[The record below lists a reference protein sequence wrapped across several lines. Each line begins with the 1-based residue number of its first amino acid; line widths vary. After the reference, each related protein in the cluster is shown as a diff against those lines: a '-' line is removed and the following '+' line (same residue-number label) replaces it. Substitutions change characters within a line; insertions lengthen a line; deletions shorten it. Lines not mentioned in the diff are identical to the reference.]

1 MSDIQRML
9 YKNFL
14 ESKSAVK
21 ASNGGGSL
29 MGITTLKKL
38 ANHPALIWDKIEKRD
53 DGFQNA
59 LDVLPRDF
67 NPKSY
72 RAQES
77 FRPDFSGKFM
87 VLDTFLAHLRATTSD
102 KIVLV
107 SNYTQTLD
115 MFEQLCRARRY
126 GFVRLDGTLSIN
138 QRGKLVTRFN
148 EPGSSDFCFLLSSKA
163 GGCGLNLIGAN
174 RLILFDPDW
183 NPAND
188 EQAMARVWRDGQRK
202 KCFIYR
208 FVATGTIEEKIFQR
222 QAHKQALSS
231 CVVDEEQDVE
241 RHFSGEFLKDLFK
254 FKDDTPCDT
263 HDSYKCKKCEE
274 YKAKMGKVKREPSIG
289 NNDDMATWDH
299 YPDPSKVQDE
309 VLRKS
314 LLNLVSFVFVN
325 QSHEKQL
332 GNEETKPAPPP
343 KTAAYEEDAETMLGL
358 KRKTKSYDEDSYG
371 EEDSEDEEWGGGK
384 KKAGGPSSSSS
395 SSFRGGGGRSSSRFK

>member
-1 MSDIQRML
+1 
-9 YKNFL
+9 
-14 ESKSAVK
+14 
-21 ASNGGGSL
+21 
-29 MGITTLKKL
+29 
-38 ANHPALIWDKIEKRD
+38 
-53 DGFQNA
+53 
-59 LDVLPRDF
+59 
-67 NPKSY
+67 
-72 RAQES
+72 
-77 FRPDFSGKFM
+77 M